1 MVFCKQF
8 CTDFTKPNVRMFD
21 TLTPLSHHQDT
32 HLIILFAPVHRG
44 SWKTPVSRVDGD
56 WSHLLF
62 SSSQRLIFLLR
73 SSQTISLFLS
83 HYVSVIKNTKR
94 PKYKLIIPFYF
105 IKKSIFYR
113 NRPIFEYQNLN
124 IELFGRFDV
133 SDIDW
138 SSNRHLVHFNLL
150 AIDRKII
157 AQNDCHNN
165 QTRSTSKYSFVLK
178 LDHVSPFPVFYQVS
192 HCLPASNILAHQL
205 INLLTGFG
213 IL

>member
-1 MVFCKQF
+1 MFIGDLLKQYLDFHYFFCQF
-8 CTDFTKPNVRMFD
+8 LAKFNSYSCSFEFHHS
-21 TLTPLSHHQDT
+21 LILSQ
-32 HLIILFAPVHRG
+32 
-44 SWKTPVSRVDGD
+44 
-56 WSHLLF
+56 
-62 SSSQRLIFLLR
+62 
-73 SSQTISLFLS
+73 
-83 HYVSVIKNTKR
+83 YVSVIKNTKR

-133 SDIDW
+133 SDINW
-138 SSNRHLVHFNLL
+138 LSSRHLVNFNLL

-165 QTRSTSKYSFVLK
+165 QARSTCKYSFTLK